1 MPPCWRKKALNKVG
15 GDVRKLPE
23 GLEQIKNFAGTSG
36 VFTFSPETHSGLS
49 KKDIVLVNWRNGR
62 FNLVDYD

>member
-1 MPPCWRKKALNKVG
+1 MLAKEALIKVG
-15 GDVRKLPE
+15 GDVRKLPQ

-36 VFTFSPETHSGLS
+36 EFTFSPEKHSGLS